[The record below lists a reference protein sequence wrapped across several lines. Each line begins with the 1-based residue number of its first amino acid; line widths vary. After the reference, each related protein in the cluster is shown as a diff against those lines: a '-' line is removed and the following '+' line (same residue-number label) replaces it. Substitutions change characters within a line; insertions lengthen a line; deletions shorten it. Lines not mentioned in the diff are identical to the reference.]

1 MFKNKSMK
9 VFYLGVD
16 VSKKKLDLCLRS
28 NGKDILYDVIPNDLS
43 SIKSWLTRTFEKF
56 FLSEDS
62 LVVCAEHTGQY
73 TYPLVC
79 ATKSIGVYLCLEDAA
94 KIKYCHGIPRGKNDK
109 IDACRIAMYAERYND
124 CLQPYTA
131 SELIIQKLKNLS
143 TERSM
148 LVADRAKYQS
158 QLKDQV
164 DYMEH
169 SIYIAKCNRVE
180 GIINTFTDYIA
191 QIDLEI
197 KELINQAPVIAHQM
211 DLLMSVDG
219 VGERVALKMIMETDA
234 FTSFTD
240 PRKFCC
246 HAGVVP
252 FVYVSGSSQ
261 RSKNRVSNRADK
273 SIKHLLHMA
282 ALSVSQVKNSPLKK
296 YYDRKVEEGK
306 NKMSVLNA
314 VRAKLV
320 TIMFAVI
327 RADAFFSVQFHHIIL
342 DDPGVQYGKKDL
354 FNLAFYYPLAI
365 GEDFIRL
372 DKPVEDDDSE

>member
-1 MFKNKSMK
+1 MK